1 MKVHQLFENIVDTL
15 NWKYKNDD
23 GDHRIDVFNNS
34 GAVGFIE
41 WDSSDGEVIKIFVG
55 KPYRR
60 EGVATHLWNLAIE
73 WAEENDE
80 HAPEHSSR
88 RSKEGDEFAK
98 SIGGYIPDITD
109 DIDGW
114 TSRVD
119 ELKNTKFDIRVNDD
133 TPYVY
138 SVDTFIGGHLVAFH
152 AEQETDGDPWTI
164 EFTTDFSLERVD
176 MGRSSI
182 KVASFVL
189 QSLDDFISRR
199 RPYKLSFASSADDT
213 VRVDVYKKQATRIAR
228 KYDYRI
234 VEQPHYSGD
243 KYVQFMLVKKY

>member
-1 MKVHQLFENIVDTL
+1 MRLRQLLEFDVDDL
-15 NWKYKNDD
+15 RSKYTND

-34 GAVGFIE
+34 GAVGYIE

-60 EGVATHLWNLAIE
+60 QGVATHLWELATE
-73 WAEENDE
+73 WAENNNELP
-80 HAPEHSSR
+80 PEHSSR

-98 SIGGYIPDITD
+98 SIGGYIPDLTD

-114 TSRVD
+114 SSRVD
-119 ELKNTKFDIRVNDD
+119 ELKNTKFEISVNND

-138 SVDTFIGGHLVAFH
+138 DSDAYIDGHLVNFR
-152 AEQETDGDPWTI
+152 AEQESDGLPWTV
-164 EFTTDFSLERVD
+164 EFTTDFSLDRVD
-176 MGRSSI
+176 MGTASI

-189 QSLDDFISRR
+189 QALDAFISKRQ
-199 RPYKLSFASSADDT
+199 PCKISFASEAKDSA
-213 VRVDVYKKQATRIAR
+213 RVNVYKKQAFRLAK
-228 KYDYRI
+228 KYGYKVD
-234 VEQPHYSGD
+234 EQPYYRGD